1 MEKLFREMPERDNV
15 SYNVMIAR
23 YAWNRCHGMAL
34 QLFREMRA
42 LGFDRRAL
50 PYATLLS
57 VAGSLPHIGIGK
69 PINAQLASLGFL
81 RRILWETL

>member
-1 MEKLFREMPERDNV
+1 
-15 SYNVMIAR
+15 MITGRLCLEPAGVPPR
-23 YAWNRCHGMAL
+23 RQL
-34 QLFREMRA
+34 QLFREMQA
-42 LGFDRRAL
+42 LDFDRRAL

-69 PINAQLASLGFL
+69 QINAQLVSLGFL